1 MISWPPAAA
10 PPLPRQH
17 QWPREMPLD
26 GEPADVTARVEAYDE
41 WLAHSP
47 EVPKLLLTFSP
58 GPGTMLGPE
67 MIAWC
72 AANISRL
79 DIVACGPAGHHAP
92 EDQPDAIAAA
102 IAAWAGKHHLRSGAP
117 ARGSCSTGTGENA
130 RPPRNRHARHAG
142 RQVTGHE
149 SNPPACV
156 RRTRELIMQSY
167 SSAASGMP
175 ATPIRSRSM
184 SRRRT

>member
-26 GEPADVTARVEAYDE
+26 GEPADVTARVEAYDG

-79 DIVACGPAGHHAP
+79 DIAARGPG
-92 EDQPDAIAAA
+92 
-102 IAAWAGKHHLRSGAP
+102 GAP
-117 ARGSCSTGTGENA
+117 RAGRPARCHRRGDRRLGGQASSSVRRPGTRGSCSTGTGENA

-167 SSAASGMP
+167 SSAP
-175 ATPIRSRSM
+175 PECCPWP
-184 SRRRT
+184 